1 MLNHLDLFCG
11 PGGFATGFEWAGFKT
26 IAGIDIHEPSLR
38 TYKHNHP
45 NANVLLADIR
55 EVSSQQVLELAG
67 TNNIDVMTA
76 GVPCE
81 GFSMANRNRTK
92 FTDDRNFLFIEFLR
106 IARDLKPKI
115 LLVENVANLARHD
128 GGVFAQ
134 EIEAGMRELGYET
147 SSHIVD
153 ASQYGV
159 PQRRRRIMFV
169 GVLPG
174 MNFKWPTPTHGEGE
188 GLLKPLNVGDALLGD
203 LPTLD
208 SAEEST
214 TYAGAPKSPYQR
226 LMRGKE
232 KYLKNHQAPNHPQQ
246 TIDKIANTLPGAPM
260 YEKFKQRI
268 RLHPENPSPTIVSGG
283 IRPQFAF
290 GHPTQ
295 PRGLS
300 IRERARLMSFP
311 DSYEF
316 LGGLVQGR
324 VQTGDAVPPL
334 LAKAVADEIANA
346 LNGTTK
352 ADESVLGKVHVNAV
366 SRLKAQDA
374 KKKLK

>member
-26 IAGIDIHEPSLR
+26 LAGVDNHAPSLK

-55 EVSSQQVLELAG
+55 EVSSREVLELAG
-67 TNNIDVMTA
+67 NVAIDVMTA

-106 IARDLKPKI
+106 IAKDLKPKI

-134 EIEAGMRELGYET
+134 EIEFGMRELGYET

-153 ASQYGV
+153 ASQFGV
-159 PQRRRRIMFV
+159 PQRRKRIMFV
-169 GVLPG
+169 GVIPG
-174 MNFKWPTPTHGEGE
+174 IHFKWPAPTHGDAP
-188 GLLKPLNVGDALLGD
+188 GLSKTLSVADAILGD
-203 LPTLD
+203 LPHLD
-208 SAEEST
+208 SAQESNS
-214 TYAGAPKSPYQR
+214 YSGAPKTDYQK

-232 KYLKNHQAPNHPQQ
+232 KVLKNHQAPNHPQG
-246 TIDKIANTLPGAPM
+246 TIEKIANTSPGAPM

-334 LAKAVADEIANA
+334 LAKAVAEEIGNA
-346 LNGTTK
+346 IMGKTK
-352 ADESVLGKVHVNAV
+352 ASESDLGNVHVRAISKQRDTKN
-366 SRLKAQDA
+366 
-374 KKKLK
+374 